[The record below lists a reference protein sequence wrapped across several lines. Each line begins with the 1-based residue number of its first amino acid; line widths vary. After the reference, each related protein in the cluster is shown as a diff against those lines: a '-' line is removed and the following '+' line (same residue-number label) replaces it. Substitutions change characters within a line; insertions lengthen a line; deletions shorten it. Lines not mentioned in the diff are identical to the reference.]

1 MKEEEKI
8 NSEFLEKWE
17 KESYEKGWK
26 DGRKEL
32 IGKAEKIIE
41 KYAGRVIPNE
51 MMLKLLA
58 LINKDLENLKR
69 GQK

>member
-17 KESYEKGWK
+17 KESYEKSWK